1 MDTLPSAP
9 WRLWRTLSEHGWT
22 KEDFRIL
29 LHSDIPEKVLEFV
42 RKNKPADLAAVVA
55 NGDLKLEELFTEE
68 ITVQLGFRKDIRR
81 RFLNNVRYS
90 DPQISTL
97 QELLALSKREL
108 FMRPHISNHTL
119 RYIIAVLKTRGIA
132 LFEI

>member
-1 MDTLPSAP
+1 MPGL
-9 WRLWRTLSEHGWT
+9 
-22 KEDFRIL
+22 
-29 LHSDIPEKVLEFV
+29 VLEFV
-42 RKNKPADLAAVVA
+42 RTHKPADLDAIVA
-55 NGDLKLEELFTEE
+55 DANMKLEDLFTEE
-68 ITVQLGFRKDIRR
+68 ITARLGFRRDIRL

-90 DPQISTL
+90 NPQITTL

-108 FMRPHISNHTL
+108 FMRPRISKHTL